1 MSLLAWVR
9 RRNPGTAVWQVWW
22 WMGVLQPL
30 MWLALRVFWGFR
42 CWGARRIPAT
52 GPTLL
57 ICNHQSYLDLG
68 VLGAGIWHRHFHSMA
83 RSTLFKPGFFGWL
96 IRSLN
101 AFPVEQGKGDIKA
114 LRTAIR
120 LLNEGHLVLV
130 FPEGSRSRDGRLQPF
145 AEGLML
151 LIRRAKPRVVPMAV
165 DGVFDVWPMGRKL
178 PRLHGRV
185 GAAYGEAIEAEQLLA
200 MPPDKAVTLL
210 AQRVDQIRLDVRAKL
225 RRASRGKYPMDRQA
239 DQSVFADGASDAYAE
254 A

>member
-1 MSLLAWVR
+1 MSLLAMVR
-9 RRNPGTAVWQVWW
+9 RRNPGVSVARVLW
-22 WMGVLQPL
+22 WMCFCQPL

-52 GPTLL
+52 GGTLL

-83 RSTLFKPGFFGWL
+83 RSTLFRPGPFGWL

-101 AFPVEQGKGDIKA
+101 AFPVEQGKGDVRA
-114 LRTAIR
+114 LRAAIR

-130 FPEGSRSRDGRLQPF
+130 FPEGARSHDGTLHDF

-151 LIRRAKPRVVPMAV
+151 LIRRARPQVVPMAV
-165 DGVFDVWPMGRKL
+165 DGVFDVWPTGRRL
-178 PRLHGRV
+178 PRLRGRV
-185 GAAYGEAIEAEQLLA
+185 GAAYGEAIDSEELLA
-200 MPPDKAVTLL
+200 MPPAEAVSLLRDRVETL
-210 AQRVDQIRLDVRAKL
+210 RLGVRRNL
-225 RRASRGKYPMDRQA
+225 RRASRGKYPTDREA
-239 DQSVFADGASDAYAE
+239 DETGFAHGPHE